1 MLRSSVV
8 VLVCLLLSA
17 AALPAADSGVVLQ
30 GVVNSNPNIVV
41 NPVTDR
47 IVAQVVD
54 GASWQTS
61 FFLTN
66 LDPSKTIY
74 WALDFRTD
82 GGGVAALPLVG
93 VVGAVGRVFAA
104 LPPNWSVVVDT
115 VGTAATL
122 TQGWALLTTYDRP
135 PNMDG
140 AVVTND
146 KIGGNAIFRQRIAG
160 RPDFEA
166 VVPISPINETKVVLP
181 FDNRDNYSTGIAVLN
196 PDQSNQ
202 ATVQVAAYS
211 TDGQLVRQDFFLLP
225 PGNKLVFSMP
235 DRYAEA
241 RGRNGRLN
249 ISTTGTGLSVL
260 GLRFNPGG
268 AFTSTHALSTP

>member
-1 MLRSSVV
+1 MLKHLLV
-8 VLVCLLLSA
+8 VLVCSLSA

-30 GVVNSNPNIVV
+30 GVVDTSPSIVV
-41 NPVTDR
+41 NPATDR
-47 IVAQVVD
+47 IIAQVVD
-54 GASWQTS
+54 GGSWQTS

-66 LDPSKTIY
+66 LDPAKTIN

-82 GGGVAALPLVG
+82 GGGAASLPVVG
-93 VVGAVGRVFAA
+93 VGSVVRVFSA
-104 LPPNWSVVVDT
+104 LPPNWSVVIDT
-115 VGTAATL
+115 VGTAPVLA
-122 TQGWALLTTYDRP
+122 QGWALLTTYDRP
-135 PNMDG
+135 ANMDG

-181 FDNRDNYSTGIAVLN
+181 FDNRDNFSTGIAVLN
-196 PDQSNQ
+196 PDPTNSIV
-202 ATVQVAAYS
+202 VQVTAYS
-211 TDGQLVRQDFFLLP
+211 TDGIIVRQDAFNLP
-225 PGNKLVFSMP
+225 PGNKSVFSMP

-249 ISTTGTGLSVL
+249 ISTTGASLSVL

>member
-1 MLRSSVV
+1 MLRHSLV

-30 GVVNSNPNIVV
+30 GVVNPNPNIVV

-47 IVAQVVD
+47 IIAQVVD
-54 GASWQTS
+54 GGSWQTS

-74 WALDFRTD
+74 WALDFRTN
-82 GGGVAALPLVG
+82 GGGVASLPIVG
-93 VVGAVGRVFAA
+93 TGSVTRVFAS

-115 VGTAATL
+115 LGTAANL
-122 TQGWALLTTYDRP
+122 AEGWALLTTYDRSADDP
-135 PNMDG
+135 AAM
-140 AVVTND
+140 VTTD

-160 RPDFEA
+160 RLDFEA

-181 FDNRDNYSTGIAVLN
+181 FDNRNNYSTGIAILN
-196 PDQSNQ
+196 PDPNNP

-211 TDGQLVRQDFFLLP
+211 IDGMLVRQDFFVLP
-225 PGNKLVFSMP
+225 PGNKQVFSMP

-249 ISTTGTGLSVL
+249 ISTSGTGLSVL

>member
-1 MLRSSVV
+1 MLRNLLV

-17 AALPAADSGVVLQ
+17 AALPAADYGVVLQ
-30 GVVNSNPNIVV
+30 GVVNPNPSIVV
-41 NPVTDR
+41 NPATDR
-47 IVAQVVD
+47 IIAQVVD
-54 GASWQTS
+54 GGSWQTS
-61 FFLTN
+61 FFFTN

-74 WALDFRTD
+74 WALDFRTN
-82 GGGVAALPLVG
+82 GGGVASLPVVG
-93 VVGAVGRVFAA
+93 VGSVTRVFAA
-104 LPPNWSVVVDT
+104 LPPNWSVEVRT
-115 VGTAATL
+115 TGTAANL
-122 TQGWALLTTYDRP
+122 AEGWALLTTYDRSADD
-135 PNMDG
+135 MA
-140 AVVTND
+140 AVATND

-166 VVPISPINETKVVLP
+166 VVPISPINETKLVLP
-181 FDNRDNYSTGIAVLN
+181 FDNRENYSTGIAVLN
-196 PDQSNQ
+196 PDPTNS
-202 ATVQVAAYS
+202 AVVQVTAYS
-211 TDGQLVRQDFFLLP
+211 TDGLIVRQDSFSLP

-249 ISTTGTGLSVL
+249 ISTTGTSLSVL

>member
-1 MLRSSVV
+1 MRKHFLVV
-8 VLVCLLLSA
+8 PLCLLLSA
-17 AALPAADSGVVLQ
+17 ALLPAADSGVVLQ

-47 IVAQVVD
+47 IIAQVVD
-54 GASWQTS
+54 GGSWQTS

-66 LDPSKTIY
+66 LDPSKTIN

-82 GGGVAALPLVG
+82 GGGVASMPVVG
-93 VVGAVGRVFAA
+93 VGSVTRVFAA
-104 LPPNWSVVVDT
+104 LPPNWSVVIDT

-122 TQGWALLTTYDRP
+122 LQGWALVTTYDRP
-135 PNMDG
+135 ANMDG

-146 KIGGNAIFRQRIAG
+146 KIAGNAIFRQRIAG

-166 VVPISPINETKVVLP
+166 VVPISPINETKLVLP

-196 PDQSNQ
+196 PDPTNP
-202 ATVQVAAYS
+202 ATVQIAAYS
-211 TDGQLVRQDFFLLP
+211 TDGMLVRQDFFILP
-225 PGNKLVFSMP
+225 PGNKTVFSMP
-235 DRYAEA
+235 DRYAES

-249 ISTTGTGLSVL
+249 ISTSGASLSVL

>member
-1 MLRSSVV
+1 MLRHLLV
-8 VLVCLLLSA
+8 VLVCLLLSV

-30 GVVNSNPNIVV
+30 GVVDSNPSIVV
-41 NPVTDR
+41 NPATDR

-54 GASWQTS
+54 GGSWQTS

-93 VVGAVGRVFAA
+93 LTQPTGRVYAS
-104 LPPNWSVVVDT
+104 LPPNWSVQVDT

-122 TQGWALLTTYDRP
+122 AQGWALLTTYDRSANDP
-135 PNMDG
+135 A

-166 VVPISPINETKVVLP
+166 VVPISPINEIKVVLP
-181 FDNRDNYSTGIAVLN
+181 FDNRDNFSTGIVVLN
-196 PDQSNQ
+196 PDQNNQ
-202 ATVQVAAYS
+202 ATVQVAAFS

-225 PGNKLVFSMP
+225 PGNKMVFSMP